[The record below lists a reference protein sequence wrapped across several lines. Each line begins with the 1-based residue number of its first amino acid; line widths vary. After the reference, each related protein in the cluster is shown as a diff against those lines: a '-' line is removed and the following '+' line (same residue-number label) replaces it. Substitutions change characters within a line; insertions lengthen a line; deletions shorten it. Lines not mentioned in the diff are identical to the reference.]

1 MKKILPAGRQV
12 AVIGATGLLGKPVTF
27 ALAKAGYEV
36 TALVR
41 DPGPARKLFQKEVK
55 VFPGDMRNDSD
66 LRKLLVGQEK
76 IYLNLS
82 VKQTEKRSDWHSES
96 NGLKALLPIAKD
108 AGIQRIFY
116 LSSLIQRYQGM
127 NGFDWWVTRLKAEA
141 VQMIR
146 SSGIPSTIFY
156 PSTFMEAITTQ
167 YMQGRRLLIAG
178 RSKHKQYFISSADYA
193 QQVLRAVETNT
204 GPDKDYVIQGSEG
217 FLTDEALKVFK
228 ENYKKTKLSISS
240 APFSVVKLMG
250 ALNPKM
256 NYGSHIIEALNN
268 YPEKFEA
275 EQTWA
280 ELGKPSVTLKEFASS
295 I

>member
-1 MKKILPAGRQV
+1 MKKI

-41 DPGPARKLFQKEVK
+41 DPGPARKIFPKEIRI
-55 VFPGDMRNDSD
+55 FPGDMRSDSD
-66 LRKLLVGQEK
+66 VRKLLVGAEK
-76 IYLNLS
+76 VYLNLS
-82 VKQTEKRSDWHSES
+82 VKQTEKRSEWHSES
-96 NGLKALLPIAKD
+96 HGLKIILPIAKE

-127 NGFDWWVTRLKAEA
+127 NGFDWWVTKIKAEA
-141 VQMIR
+141 VSMIR

-178 RSKHKQYFISSADYA
+178 RSKHKQYFIASADYA
-193 QQVLRAVETNT
+193 QQVVRAVETNT
-204 GPDKDYVIQGSEG
+204 GTADKDYVIQGTES

-228 ENYKKTKLSISS
+228 ENYKKSKLSISS
-240 APFSVVKLMG
+240 APFSIVKLMG
-250 ALNPKM
+250 TLNPRM

-268 YPEKFEA
+268 FPEKFEA

-280 ELGKPSVTLKEFASS
+280 ELGKPTVTLKEFASN